1 MLTLIDLVM
10 LYGEREKG
18 NSIVHCQNVSKVQ
31 SYKYMANN
39 INTTIILFL
48 IFSKN
53 IALYSVQFIFQ
64 ALKC

>member
-18 NSIVHCQNVSKVQ
+18 NLIVHCQNVSKVQ

-39 INTTIILFL
+39 INTTITLFL